1 LSERQKAHL
10 AFVQRLIEIRREQP
24 ALSRRR
30 FFKNMTLGDD
40 VEEIFWLDSTGRQM
54 STAEWNDGH
63 LHSLGLLLLGHCSQI
78 DDQGACII
86 GDNLL
91 ILMNSHSKPVQFAM
105 PPVVQRFRQI
115 ERLFDTYDGNI
126 KVVTYDATKPYPL
139 LPRSMA
145 LFRHRM
151 GKSPQ
156 SVS

>member
-1 LSERQKAHL
+1 
-10 AFVQRLIEIRREQP
+10 
-24 ALSRRR
+24 
-30 FFKNMTLGDD
+30 
-40 VEEIFWLDSTGRQM
+40 M
-54 STAEWNDGH
+54 STAEWNNSQRQ
-63 LHSLGLLLLGHCSQI
+63 SLGLLLLGHCSQI

-91 ILMNSHSKPVQFAM
+91 VLMNAQSKPIQFAL

-126 KVVTYDATKPYPL
+126 KIIPYDATKPYPL

-145 LFRHRM
+145 LFRHRT